1 MAPRCAA
8 VRRSPASSPEPG
20 AEARALTG
28 EPAPSDDQ
36 ARSRSTGLLRGL
48 FSDAAVYGL
57 GGVANQ
63 AVAILLVPLYTHALG
78 TDGYGVL
85 GIVNPTLSLLLMIGG
100 LALPQAFFR
109 WYLKESRGER
119 DRARVVAATL
129 GLRLLASGIAFLGSL
144 LIVVP
149 LATFLFSGDPL
160 GPGDV
165 LPAFLLIA
173 PVVLFDSIATIPLSF
188 LRAERRPASYGI
200 VSFTRALLGSALI
213 VVAVVVLQLGVTGVV
228 LGSAIAAGVSLWVGI
243 EAMRRAGVLRIT
255 WDAPLA
261 RAMLGFSLPLVPAAI
276 AGWTLNLSDRYFLA
290 TIGPPAEGL
299 TVTGTV
305 GIYALGYT
313 VGLIINALLVQPF
326 GLAWGAAYWEI
337 AKRPDAPLAFRRVL
351 TAFVV
356 LATLV
361 ATGLAT
367 LGTDA
372 VRWFAAPGF
381 ELARYVIP
389 FSAFAY
395 IGYGMYT
402 ILTTGLNLESQ
413 TRRVPLVIGAAAIA
427 NVALNVALIPFLGFM
442 GAALS
447 TLLSYGLL
455 AVLAGFVTQ
464 RVYPV
469 PWDLPRVAAALAIG
483 GALSAAALVGPDHI
497 LWRLACLVAYLPLLV
512 LVRVADLDDLRGVLS
527 LLRRPGSA

>member
-1 MAPRCAA
+1 M
-8 VRRSPASSPEPG
+8 PARQG
-20 AEARALTG
+20 
-28 EPAPSDDQ
+28 
-36 ARSRSTGLLRGL
+36 GLLRGL

-119 DRARVVAATL
+119 DRARIVAATL
-129 GLRLLASGIAFLGSL
+129 GLRLVASGIAFAGSL
-144 LIVVP
+144 LIVIP
-149 LATFLFSGDPL
+149 LAGFLFSGTTMEA
-160 GPGDV
+160 GDV

-173 PVVLFDSIATIPLSF
+173 PIVLFDSIATIPLSF
-188 LRAERRPASYGI
+188 LRAERRPFSYGI

-213 VVAVVVLQLGVTGVV
+213 VVAVVLLQLGVTGVV
-228 LGSAIAAGVSLWVGI
+228 LGSAIAAGVSLWVGL
-243 EAMRRAGVLRIT
+243 EAMRRAGMLRIT
-255 WDAPLA
+255 WNAPLA

-290 TIGPPAEGL
+290 TIGPAADGL
-299 TVTGTV
+299 SVTGTV
-305 GIYALGYT
+305 GVYALGYT
-313 VGLIINALLVQPF
+313 IGLIINALLVQPF

-337 AKRPDAPLAFRRVL
+337 AKRSDAKLAFRRVL

-356 LATLV
+356 VGTFV

-372 VRWFAAPGF
+372 LRWFTAPGF

-395 IGYGMYT
+395 VGYGMYT

-413 TRRVPLVIGAAAIA
+413 TKRVPLVIGAAAVA

-455 AVLAGFVTQ
+455 ALLAGVVTQ

-469 PWDLPRVAAALAIG
+469 RWDIPRVVAALALG
-483 GALSAAALVGPDHI
+483 GALSALALIGPDHL
-497 LWRLACLVAYLPLLV
+497 LWRVACLVAYLPLL
-512 LVRVADLDDLRGVLS
+512 LVARVANLDDLRGVLAMV
-527 LLRRPGSA
+527 RRRGST